1 MSSLLRPFIH
11 PLSAMLLGLVLTA
24 CSDPRAYAPLAPGRW
39 WVYAVASTVLDETR
53 EARYVARNVA
63 RGSLEG
69 KEVVARRVQASS
81 LEYLRS
87 TPEGILRVAQRSGR
101 DGTFSSDQPPRLV
114 LPVPAQAGRSW
125 SVASTLALIESRT
138 FARQDRVIVRRYPVT
153 IEKSVVALDGV
164 TQVPA
169 GRFANCL
176 LIAGQGTTS
185 VRTDRGNASA
195 RVTVSTR
202 EWYAPGVGLVR
213 LERDERSTSPF
224 LKSGRQVWTLLE
236 YGD

>member
-1 MSSLLRPFIH
+1 VVL
-11 PLSAMLLGLVLTA
+11 LVLLLA
-24 CSDPRAYAPLAPGRW
+24 GCSDERSYAPLAPGHW
-39 WVYAVASTVLDETR
+39 WVYAVASTVLDEPR

-63 RGSLEG
+63 RGTLDGE
-69 KEVVARRVQASS
+69 EVVARRVQSWS
-81 LEYLRS
+81 LEYLSS
-87 TPEGILRVAQRSGR
+87 TPDGIVRVAQRRGR
-101 DGTFSSDQPPRLV
+101 DGMFSSDQPPRLV

-153 IEKSVVALDGV
+153 IGKSVVAQDGS
-164 TQVPA
+164 TRVPA
-169 GRFANCL
+169 GRFSNCL
-176 LIAGQGTTS
+176 LVEGKGTTS

-202 EWYAPGVGLVR
+202 EWYAPGIGLVR